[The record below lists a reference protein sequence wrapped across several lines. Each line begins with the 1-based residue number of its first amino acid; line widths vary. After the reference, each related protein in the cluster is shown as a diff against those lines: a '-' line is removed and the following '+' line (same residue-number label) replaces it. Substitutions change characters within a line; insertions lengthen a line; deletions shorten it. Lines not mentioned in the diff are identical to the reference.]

1 MPFNRPIPESKSRRK
16 TDSGIGALVQAEKL
30 MQIAL
35 LLPSSACI
43 GWVAGA
49 WGDRHFHQSW
59 IGIAGALFGG
69 VSGLIY
75 VIRLAQTA
83 VRDSGI
89 EDQAESENEK
99 ENPKTKP

>member
-1 MPFNRPIPESKSRRK
+1 MPFNRPIPESKSRPK
-16 TDSGIGALVQAEKL
+16 SNSGIGALVQAEKL

-43 GWVAGA
+43 GWLLGA
-49 WGDRHFHQSW
+49 WADRHFHQSW

-75 VIRLAQTA
+75 VIRLAQAA
-83 VRDSGI
+83 VKDSEI

-99 ENPKTKP
+99 ESPKTKP